1 MIQPSKLT
9 ISHILET
16 NLDSLEQYFPDDP
29 KDELRQAAKEK
40 NILVMNRLSLSEEKQ
55 LFVRVQE
62 NVDLLKKCL
71 LLRESQLG
79 MVLYIEDN
87 RSKLSKETFIQ

>member
-40 NILVMNRLSLSEEKQ
+40 NILVMNRLSLS
-55 LFVRVQE
+55 
-62 NVDLLKKCL
+62 
-71 LLRESQLG
+71 
-79 MVLYIEDN
+79 
-87 RSKLSKETFIQ
+87 